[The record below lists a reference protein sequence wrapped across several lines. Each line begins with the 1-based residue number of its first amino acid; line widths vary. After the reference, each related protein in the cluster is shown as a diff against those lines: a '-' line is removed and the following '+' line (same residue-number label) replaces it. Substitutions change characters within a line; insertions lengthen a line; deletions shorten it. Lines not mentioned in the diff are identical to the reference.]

1 MEMKYFSTRGKAE
14 TVSSAQAILQGIA
27 EDGGLF
33 VPTEIPKVDANFLQE
48 LVGLSYAE
56 RAKKILGLYLTDYT
70 DEEIARRTRLDVH
83 SLAVNRV
90 NVSVKNFQSF
100 FDAFGIKEGDPMW
113 RPESERVH
121 IW

>member
-1 MEMKYFSTRGKAE
+1 MEMNYFSTRGKAE

-33 VPTEIPKVDANFLQE
+33 VPTEIPKVDADFMQE

-70 DEEIARRTRLDVH
+70 DEEIARC
-83 SLAVNRV
+83 
-90 NVSVKNFQSF
+90 
-100 FDAFGIKEGDPMW
+100 IEGAYGG
-113 RPESERVH
+113 
-121 IW
+121 